1 MNNYNW
7 DMPQISD
14 INGVVEQDNDTTK
27 MIASFTCFDGKQ
39 YDIEMYY
46 TIPTPATT
54 EQYTIVAEFNDQI
67 EEMGAIQ
74 IIGYT
79 PDSLLAVS
87 MAMTTEQIEGTY
99 GNDGLFG
106 RLGAEG
112 GMFNFIDNYTY
123 VATYSMDR
131 NGYELNK
138 VLKGQ
143 VVVTQ
148 DAENNVT
155 AEVDVICDN
164 AVRYLITMI
173 CPAKSAGLD
182 YDAQEGEV
190 NRSYNSSDNVT
201 IEAQD
206 DAYGTV
212 VYLSIEA
219 ADASDVVDVIF
230 FADKADERLTLP
242 VGTYAINDSQASG
255 SVLANQGVMNG
266 SVYPSFY
273 ATLTNG
279 MLSTLYMFVDG
290 TVVVSQNELGNLHV
304 EINAVNSYDRPIH
317 IVYDDDKIYNA
328 VEDVQVEQPS
338 ASKQIKDNQ
347 LYILRNGEVFNVM
360 GAQVK

>member
-1 MNNYNW
+1 M
-7 DMPQISD
+7 
-14 INGVVEQDNDTTK
+14 
-27 MIASFTCFDGKQ
+27 
-39 YDIEMYY
+39 
-46 TIPTPATT
+46 
-54 EQYTIVAEFNDQI
+54 
-67 EEMGAIQ
+67 
-74 IIGYT
+74 
-79 PDSLLAVS
+79 
-87 MAMTTEQIEGTY
+87 
-99 GNDGLFG
+99 
-106 RLGAEG
+106 
-112 GMFNFIDNYTY
+112 
-123 VATYSMDR
+123 
-131 NGYELNK
+131 

-148 DAENNVT
+148 DEENNVT

-173 CPAKSAGLD
+173 CPAKAAGLD

-190 NRSYNSSDNVT
+190 NRSYNSKDSVM
-201 IEAQD
+201 IEAQS
-206 DAYGTV
+206 DAYGTII
-212 VYLSIEA
+212 YLSIEA
-219 ADASDVVDVIF
+219 ADASDAVDVIF

-242 VGTYAINDSQASG
+242 VGTYTINDSQASG

-273 ATLTNG
+273 ATLTDG
-279 MLSTLYMFVDG
+279 MLNTLYMMVDG
-290 TVVVSQNELGNLHV
+290 TVVVSQNDLGNLHV

-328 VEDVQVEQPS
+328 VEDVQVEQPN